1 MIDRSKLILVILPSI
16 ALSSLILII
25 PHVLSQQEQQFS
37 HYDDNTSVRFTH
49 NPVIINYSAIPES
62 IEKGKNLLLNITL
75 INRGKDKVENLNI
88 DVVSAGFKTINKNPL
103 VNEIFPNS
111 TIRSQYMLEATNTGK
126 HAVYLNSMYAINST
140 KNITSTLPI
149 QVSNISAI
157 GRIDVIDRPFY
168 VVEWSSF
175 SQGIVSSLVGLA
187 AGAGLAKL
195 AERSKQKDIEIKEK
209 LKIRRLLLYD
219 LKRLETALKY
229 SR

>member
-1 MIDRSKLILVILPSI
+1 M
-16 ALSSLILII
+16 
-25 PHVLSQQEQQFS
+25 
-37 HYDDNTSVRFTH
+37 
-49 NPVIINYSAIPES
+49 
-62 IEKGKNLLLNITL
+62 LLNITL

-157 GRIDVIDRPFY
+157 GRIDVIDCPFY

-195 AERSKQKDIEIKEK
+195 AERFKQKDIEIKEK

-229 SR
+229 SRNVDTNDFVNLNMLTTMGMYYLEENQKLKEKVIEFYTELNMLPSLQTSDACSNSRSEKN